1 MAISL
6 SLVLLVGIILV
17 LMIRQNQIKPGP
29 AIVAAL
35 FGFLLASTDMAPDIQ
50 HFLDSLAD
58 TIGDINP

>member
-17 LMIRQNQIKPGP
+17 LMIRQGQVKWGP
-29 AIVAAL
+29 ALVAAL

-50 HFLDSLAD
+50 NFLDSVAE

>member
-6 SLVLLVGIILV
+6 SLVLLVGVILV
-17 LMIRQNQIKPGP
+17 VMVRQGQVKPGP

-35 FGFLLASTDMAPDIQ
+35 FGFLLASTDIAPDIQ
-50 HFLDSLAD
+50 DFLDSLAK